1 MVRSARAVRSV
12 TVRAAAAETTYET
25 YEVELEKPLQVKFGR
40 GNDGGAYVTSVGNA
54 PGYEE
59 FEIGDKISKVSASF
73 GADVWAAENYGQV
86 MYAVK
91 TRTGSVYLQLQKRGG
106 DMSVFEEA
114 KADSFKNERN
124 AGNYGDG
131 TKELQ
136 AKNYAKA
143 KELASARVDMFNEAL
158 GLYKKKNY
166 DEALVVFE
174 NVVGLEPKNY
184 IGDNMQKVTD
194 VYRIAQYNVACCY
207 SMINQTDAAVD
218 ALKAALI
225 SGFDDYKMIRGD
237 ASLETVRKDPRFKQL
252 IDRFDEPL
260 LNENAMKVLKG
271 MFGRK

>member
-1 MVRSARAVRSV
+1 
-12 TVRAAAAETTYET
+12 
-25 YEVELEKPLQVKFGR
+25 
-40 GNDGGAYVTSVGNA
+40 
-54 PGYEE
+54 
-59 FEIGDKISKVSASF
+59 
-73 GADVWAAENYGQV
+73 VWEAENYGQV

-91 TRTGSVYLQLQKRGG
+91 TRTGGVYMELQKRGG
-106 DMSVFEEA
+106 DMSCFEADA
-114 KADSFKNERN
+114 KSDLYKNERN
-124 AGNYGDG
+124 SGNYGAQ
-131 TKELQ
+131 TQEKQ
-136 AKNYAKA
+136 IKNYVAA
-143 KELASARVDMFNEAL
+143 KELAGQRVEMFNEAL
-158 GLYKKKNY
+158 GLYKSKKF

-207 SMINQTDAAVD
+207 SMIEQKDAAMD

-225 SGFDDYKMIRGD
+225 SGFDDYKMMRGD
-237 ASLETVRKDPRFKQL
+237 ASLSYVRKDPRFKQL